1 MKLSRKILAV
11 TLSVLMMVSLF
22 ATALTV
28 AAAQKETVI
37 IAGSDYQTNDGTAH
51 IEQIM
56 AAMKKDGIQPDKL
69 LFGGDYSLEHTAATS
84 QKGITQLKNYFSTYM
99 DEKDM
104 VFAQG
109 NHDKDAT
116 EANGLTGWGNMDPAY
131 GDYGLYIVE
140 DPTVAQEW
148 GSYDAASV
156 AALQLYL
163 DNKVE
168 IGFSKPIFIMNH
180 FPLHWSYRTQK
191 DGVGT
196 NAYRFFNVIN
206 NAAAQGLNII
216 YLFGH
221 NHSNGYDDSLG
232 GPCIFLKKGDIIEV
246 AQGSKT
252 TVKQETLNFT
262 YMNSGY
268 TGYYTSPMANAE
280 TTLSMSVFRI
290 RGNEVIISRYS
301 KDGAYNL
308 KSAGTEN
315 NSFSYT
321 VNPTI
326 NTTVY
331 AGTYKIAADGTATA
345 YEETVRD
352 MGDTNNV
359 VDKEVLTQTS
369 PDVNGLAF
377 RFQVATT
384 NMSTV
389 EGRHTAIYDNATVK
403 PYGDDATY
411 KLVTMGA
418 IVTNKVN
425 VGVDGSSFYLDK
437 VDGSRII
444 NVVANNLMEYDA
456 ASATFAVRIRRI
468 PDEYKDA
475 AMYARPYYVFEVGEG
490 ENAKQFTVYGDIVA
504 ASYNAGRLYENNGEL
519 EW

>member
-1 MKLSRKILAV
+1 MKHIRKSLAAL
-11 TLSVLMMVSLF
+11 LSVLMLISLF
-22 ATALTV
+22 AVSATTTV
-28 AAAQKETVI
+28 SAAEKETVI
-37 IAGSDYQTNDGTAH
+37 IAGSDYQTSDGTAH
-51 IEQIM
+51 IELIM
-56 AAMKKDGIQPDKL
+56 DAMKADGINPDKL
-69 LFGGDYSLEHTAATS
+69 LFGGDYSLEHSAATS

-163 DNKVE
+163 DNKIE
-168 IGFSKPIFIMNH
+168 IGYNKPIFIMNH

-206 NAAAQGLNII
+206 EAAGNGLNII

-232 GPCIFLKKGDIIEV
+232 GPCIFLKKGDTIEI
-246 AQGSKT
+246 AQGDKKT
-252 TVKQETLNFT
+252 AKAETLNFT

-268 TGYYTSPMANAE
+268 TGYYTSPVEGAE
-280 TTLSMSVFRI
+280 STLSMSVFRI

-315 NSFSYT
+315 NTFGYT
-321 VNPTI
+321 VNPTV

-331 AGTYKIAADGTATA
+331 AGTYKIPADGTASSVETP
-345 YEETVRD
+345 YEMSDDAGIFT
-352 MGDTNNV
+352 GA
-359 VDKEVLTQTS
+359 QTS
-369 PDVNGLAF
+369 SSEDVSGLAF
-377 RFQVATT
+377 RFDVDVDGMQVDKT
-384 NMSTV
+384 
-389 EGRHTAIYDNATVK
+389 TAIYDAATINVMD
-403 PYGDDATY
+403 GNY
-411 KLVTMGA
+411 KLVGMGA
-418 IVTNKVN
+418 IVTNN
-425 VGVDGSSFYLDK
+425 PNLGNNGSAFYLDA
-437 VDGSRII
+437 VDGKKTIDIPAVYLCDLEADS
-444 NVVANNLMEYDA
+444 A
-456 ASATFAVRIRRI
+456 AYTVRIRNI
-468 PDEYKDA
+468 PEANYDTGV
-475 AMYARPYYVFEVGEG
+475 YARPYYIYETNDGT
-490 ENAKQFTVYGDIVA
+490 QITVYGDIVG
-504 ASYNAGRLYENNGEL
+504 ASYNGKLSNNDGEL

>member
-1 MKLSRKILAV
+1 MKHIRKSLAAL
-11 TLSVLMMVSLF
+11 LSVLMLISLF
-22 ATALTV
+22 AVSATTTV
-28 AAAQKETVI
+28 SAAEKETVI
-37 IAGSDYQTNDGTAH
+37 IAGSDYQTSDGT
-51 IEQIM
+51 IYIDQIM
-56 AAMKKDGIQPDKL
+56 AAMKKDGITPDKL
-69 LFGGDYSLEHTAATS
+69 LFSGDYSLEHSAATS
-84 QKGITQLKNYFSTYM
+84 QKGITQLKNYFSAYM

-163 DNKVE
+163 DNKIE
-168 IGFSKPIFIMNH
+168 IGYSKPIFIMNH

-206 NAAAQGLNII
+206 DAAAQGLNII

-232 GPCIFLKKGDIIEV
+232 GPCIFLKKGDTIEI
-246 AQGSKT
+246 AQGDKKT
-252 TVKQETLNFT
+252 AKAETLNFT

-268 TGYYTSPMANAE
+268 TGYYTSPMENAE
-280 TTLSMSVFRI
+280 TTLTMSVFRI

-301 KDGAYNL
+301 KDGVYNL

-315 NSFSYT
+315 TSFGYT
-321 VNPTI
+321 VNPTV

-331 AGTYKIAADGTATA
+331 AGTYKIAADGTASSV
-345 YEETVRD
+345 ETVYEMSD
-352 MGDTNNV
+352 DQGVFTGA
-359 VDKEVLTQTS
+359 QTS
-369 PDVNGLAF
+369 SSEDVSGLAF
-377 RFQVATT
+377 RFDVDVDGMQVDKT
-384 NMSTV
+384 
-389 EGRHTAIYDNATVK
+389 TAIYDAATIDVMN
-403 PYGDDATY
+403 GNY
-411 KLVTMGA
+411 KLVNMGA
-418 IVTNKVN
+418 IVTNN
-425 VGVDGSSFYLDK
+425 PNLGNDGGAFYLDA
-437 VDGSRII
+437 VDGKKVIDVPAVYLCDLEPDS
-444 NVVANNLMEYDA
+444 A
-456 ASATFAVRIRRI
+456 AFSVRIKNI
-468 PDEYKDA
+468 PEANYDTGI
-475 AMYARPYYVFEVGEG
+475 YARPYYVFDYNGT
-490 ENAKQFTVYGDIVA
+490 QITVYGDIVG
-504 ASYNAGRLYENNGEL
+504 ASYNGKLSNNDGEL

>member
-1 MKLSRKILAV
+1 MKHIRKSLAAL
-11 TLSVLMMVSLF
+11 LSVLMLISLF
-22 ATALTV
+22 AVSATTTV
-28 AAAQKETVI
+28 SAAEKETVI
-37 IAGSDYQTNDGTAH
+37 IAGSDYQTSDGTAH
-51 IEQIM
+51 IELIM
-56 AAMKKDGIQPDKL
+56 AAMEKDGIQPDKL
-69 LFGGDYSLEHTAATS
+69 FFGGDYSLEHSAATS

-163 DNKVE
+163 DNKIE
-168 IGFSKPIFIMNH
+168 IGYNKPIFIMNH

-206 NAAAQGLNII
+206 DAAAQGLNII

-232 GPCIFLKKGDIIEV
+232 GPCIFLKKGDTIEI
-246 AQGSKT
+246 AQGDKKT
-252 TVKQETLNFT
+252 AKAETLNFT

-268 TGYYTSPMANAE
+268 TGYYTSPMENAE

-301 KDGAYNL
+301 KDGVYNL

-315 NSFSYT
+315 TSFGYT
-321 VNPTI
+321 VNPTV

-331 AGTYKIAADGTATA
+331 AGTYKIAADGTASSVENVYEMSDDQGVFTGAQTA
-345 YEETVRD
+345 
-352 MGDTNNV
+352 
-359 VDKEVLTQTS
+359 TS
-369 PDVNGLAF
+369 DDVSGLAF
-377 RFQVATT
+377 RFNVDVD
-384 NMSTV
+384 NMQADGT
-389 EGRHTAIYDNATVK
+389 TAIYDAATINVMD
-403 PYGDDATY
+403 GSY
-411 KLVTMGA
+411 KLVNMGA
-418 IVTNKVN
+418 IVTNN
-425 VGVDGSSFYLDK
+425 PNLGNNGGAFYLDA
-437 VDGSRII
+437 VDGKKVIDIPAVYLCDLES
-444 NVVANNLMEYDA
+444 DSA
-456 ASATFAVRIRRI
+456 AFSVRIRNI
-468 PDEYKDA
+468 PEANYDTGV
-475 AMYARPYYVFEVGEG
+475 YARPYYVFDYNGTEI
-490 ENAKQFTVYGDIVA
+490 TVYGDIVGA
-504 ASYNAGRLYENNGEL
+504 TYNGKLSNNDGEL

>member
-1 MKLSRKILAV
+1 MKHFRKPLAV
-11 TLSVLMMVSLF
+11 LLSVLMLLSLCTVSL
-22 ATALTV
+22 TV
-28 AAAQKETVI
+28 SAAEKETII
-37 IAGSDYQTNDGTAH
+37 IAGSDYQTHDGTAH
-51 IEQIM
+51 IELILD
-56 AAMKKDGIQPDKL
+56 AMKADGIQPDKL
-69 LFGGDYSLEHTAATS
+69 LFGGDYSLEHSAATS
-84 QKGITQLKNYFSTYM
+84 QNGITQLKNYFSTYM

-163 DNKVE
+163 DNKLE
-168 IGFSKPIFIMNH
+168 IGYSKPIFIMNH

-206 NAAAQGLNII
+206 EAAGQGLNII

-232 GPCIFLKKGDIIEV
+232 GPCIFLKKGDTIEI

-268 TGYYTSPMANAE
+268 TGYYTSPVEGAE
-280 TTLSMSVFRI
+280 STLSMSVFRI

-315 NSFSYT
+315 NTFGYT
-321 VNPTI
+321 VNPTV
-326 NTTVY
+326 NPTVY
-331 AGTYKIAADGTATA
+331 AGTYKIAADGTASAMDTVCEMSDNSDVFTSVTTA
-345 YEETVRD
+345 
-352 MGDTNNV
+352 
-359 VDKEVLTQTS
+359 TS
-369 PDVNGLAF
+369 EDVSGLAF
-377 RFQVATT
+377 RFDVDVDGMQVDKT
-384 NMSTV
+384 
-389 EGRHTAIYDNATVK
+389 TAIYDAATIDVMD
-403 PYGDDATY
+403 GNC
-411 KLVTMGA
+411 KLVGMGA
-418 IVTNKVN
+418 IVTNDPN
-425 VGVDGSSFYLDK
+425 VGNNGGVFYKDAVDGKQVIDVPAVYLCDLET
-437 VDGSRII
+437 DS
-444 NVVANNLMEYDA
+444 A
-456 ASATFAVRIRRI
+456 AFTVRIRNI
-468 PDEYKDA
+468 PEANYDSGI
-475 AMYARPYYVFEVGEG
+475 YARPYYIFDLNGTEIT
-490 ENAKQFTVYGDIVA
+490 AYGDIVG
-504 ASYNAGRLYENNGEL
+504 ASYNGKLSNNDGEL
-519 EW
+519 DW

>member
-1 MKLSRKILAV
+1 MKHIRKSLAAL
-11 TLSVLMMVSLF
+11 LSVLMLISLF
-22 ATALTV
+22 AVSATTTV
-28 AAAQKETVI
+28 SAAEKETVI
-37 IAGSDYQTNDGTAH
+37 IAGSDYQTSDGTAH
-51 IEQIM
+51 IELIM
-56 AAMKKDGIQPDKL
+56 AAMAKDGITPDKL
-69 LFGGDYSLEHTAATS
+69 LFGGDYSLEHSAATS

-163 DNKVE
+163 DNKIE
-168 IGFSKPIFIMNH
+168 IGYSKPIFIMNH

-206 NAAAQGLNII
+206 DAAAQGLNII

-232 GPCIFLKKGDIIEV
+232 GPCIFLKKGDTIEI
-246 AQGSKT
+246 AQGDKKT
-252 TVKQETLNFT
+252 AKAETLNFT

-268 TGYYTSPMANAE
+268 TGYYASPMENAE
-280 TTLSMSVFRI
+280 TTLTMSVFRI

-301 KDGAYNL
+301 KDGVYNL

-315 NSFSYT
+315 TSFGYT
-321 VNPTI
+321 VNPTV

-331 AGTYKIAADGTATA
+331 AGTYKIAADGTASSV
-345 YEETVRD
+345 ETVYEMSD
-352 MGDTNNV
+352 DQGVFTGA
-359 VDKEVLTQTS
+359 QTS
-369 PDVNGLAF
+369 SSEDVSGLAF
-377 RFQVATT
+377 RFDVDVDGMQVDKT
-384 NMSTV
+384 
-389 EGRHTAIYDNATVK
+389 TAIYDAATIDVMN
-403 PYGDDATY
+403 GNY
-411 KLVTMGA
+411 KLVNMGA
-418 IVTNKVN
+418 IVTNN
-425 VGVDGSSFYLDK
+425 PNLGNDGGAFYLDA
-437 VDGSRII
+437 VDGKKVIDVPAVYLCDLEPDS
-444 NVVANNLMEYDA
+444 A
-456 ASATFAVRIRRI
+456 AFSVRIKNI
-468 PDEYKDA
+468 PEANYDTGI
-475 AMYARPYYVFEVGEG
+475 YARPYYVFDYNGT
-490 ENAKQFTVYGDIVA
+490 QITVYGDIVG
-504 ASYNAGRLYENNGEL
+504 ASYNGKLSNNDGEL

>member
-1 MKLSRKILAV
+1 MKHIRKSLAV
-11 TLSVLMMVSLF
+11 LLSVLMLVSLF
-22 ATALTV
+22 AVSATTTV
-28 AAAQKETVI
+28 SAAEKETVI
-37 IAGSDYQTNDGTAH
+37 IAGSDYQTSDGTAH
-51 IEQIM
+51 IELIM
-56 AAMKKDGIQPDKL
+56 AAMEKDGIQPDKL
-69 LFGGDYSLEHTAATS
+69 FFGGDYSLEHSAATS

-168 IGFSKPIFIMNH
+168 IGYSKPIFIMNH

-206 NAAAQGLNII
+206 EAAAQGLNII

-232 GPCIFLKKGDIIEV
+232 GPCIFLKKGDTMEV
-246 AQGSKT
+246 CQGSK
-252 TVKQETLNFT
+252 KEYKEETLNFT

-268 TGYYTSPMANAE
+268 TGYYTSPVEGAE
-280 TTLSMSVFRI
+280 STLTMSVFRI
-290 RGNEVIISRYS
+290 RGNEVIINRYS
-301 KDGAYNL
+301 KDGQYNL

-315 NSFSYT
+315 NTFGYT
-321 VNPTI
+321 VNPTV

-331 AGTYKIAADGTATA
+331 AGTYKIAADGTASSV
-345 YEETVRD
+345 ETVYEMSD
-352 MGDTNNV
+352 DQGVFTGA
-359 VDKEVLTQTS
+359 QTATS
-369 PDVNGLAF
+369 EDVSGLAF
-377 RFQVATT
+377 RFDVDVDNMQVDKT
-384 NMSTV
+384 
-389 EGRHTAIYDNATVK
+389 TAIYDAATIDVMN
-403 PYGDDATY
+403 GNY
-411 KLVTMGA
+411 KLVNMGA
-418 IVTNKVN
+418 IVTNN
-425 VGVDGSSFYLDK
+425 PNLGNNGSAFYLDA
-437 VDGSRII
+437 VDGKKVIDVPAVYLCDLEPDS
-444 NVVANNLMEYDA
+444 A
-456 ASATFAVRIRRI
+456 AFSVRIKNI
-468 PDEYKDA
+468 PEANYDTGI
-475 AMYARPYYVFEVGEG
+475 YARPYYVFDYNGTEI
-490 ENAKQFTVYGDIVA
+490 TVYGDIVG
-504 ASYNAGRLYENNGEL
+504 ASYNGKLSNNDGEL

>member
-1 MKLSRKILAV
+1 MKHIRKSLAAL
-11 TLSVLMMVSLF
+11 LSVLMLISLF
-22 ATALTV
+22 AVSATTTV
-28 AAAQKETVI
+28 SAAGKETVI
-37 IAGSDYQTNDGTAH
+37 IAGSDYQTSDGT
-51 IEQIM
+51 IYIDQIM
-56 AAMKKDGIQPDKL
+56 AAMKKDGITPDKL
-69 LFGGDYSLEHTAATS
+69 LFGGDYSLEHSAATS

-163 DNKVE
+163 DNKIE
-168 IGFSKPIFIMNH
+168 IGYNKPIFIMNH

-206 NAAAQGLNII
+206 EAAGQGLNII

-232 GPCIFLKKGDIIEV
+232 GPCIFLKKGDTIEI
-246 AQGSKT
+246 AQGDKKT
-252 TVKQETLNFT
+252 AKAETLNFT

-268 TGYYTSPMANAE
+268 TGYYTSPMENAE
-280 TTLSMSVFRI
+280 TTLTMSVFRI

-301 KDGAYNL
+301 KDGVYNL

-315 NSFSYT
+315 TSFGYT
-321 VNPTI
+321 VNPTV

-331 AGTYKIAADGTATA
+331 AGTYKIAADGTASSV
-345 YEETVRD
+345 ETVYEMSD
-352 MGDTNNV
+352 DQGVFTSA
-359 VDKEVLTQTS
+359 QTATS
-369 PDVNGLAF
+369 EDVSGLAF
-377 RFQVATT
+377 RFDVDVDNMQVDGT
-384 NMSTV
+384 
-389 EGRHTAIYDNATVK
+389 TAIYDAATIDVMN
-403 PYGDDATY
+403 GNY
-411 KLVTMGA
+411 KLVNMGA
-418 IVTNKVN
+418 IVTNN
-425 VGVDGSSFYLDK
+425 PNLGNNGGAFYLDA
-437 VDGSRII
+437 VDGKKVIDIPAVYLCDLEPDS
-444 NVVANNLMEYDA
+444 A
-456 ASATFAVRIRRI
+456 AFSVRIRNI
-468 PDEYKDA
+468 PEANYDTGV
-475 AMYARPYYVFEVGEG
+475 YARPYYVFDYNGTEI
-490 ENAKQFTVYGDIVA
+490 TVYGDIVGA
-504 ASYNAGRLYENNGEL
+504 TYNGKLSNNDGEL

>member
-1 MKLSRKILAV
+1 MKHIRKSLAAL
-11 TLSVLMMVSLF
+11 LSVLMLISLF
-22 ATALTV
+22 AVSATTTV
-28 AAAQKETVI
+28 SAAEKETVI
-37 IAGSDYQTNDGTAH
+37 IAGSDYQTSDGTAH
-51 IEQIM
+51 IELIM
-56 AAMKKDGIQPDKL
+56 AAMAKDGITPDKL
-69 LFGGDYSLEHTAATS
+69 LFGGDYSLEHSAATS

-140 DPTVAQEW
+140 DPTLAQEW

-163 DNKVE
+163 DNKIE
-168 IGFSKPIFIMNH
+168 IGYSKPIFIMNH

-206 NAAAQGLNII
+206 DAAAQGLNII

-232 GPCIFLKKGDIIEV
+232 GPCIFLKKGDTIEI
-246 AQGSKT
+246 AQGDKKT
-252 TVKQETLNFT
+252 AKAETLNFT

-268 TGYYTSPMANAE
+268 TGYYTSPMENAE
-280 TTLSMSVFRI
+280 TTLTMSVFRI

-301 KDGAYNL
+301 KDGVYNL

-315 NSFSYT
+315 TSFGYT
-321 VNPTI
+321 VNPTV

-331 AGTYKIAADGTATA
+331 AGTYKIAADGTASSV
-345 YEETVRD
+345 ETVYEMSD
-352 MGDTNNV
+352 DQGVFTGA
-359 VDKEVLTQTS
+359 QTS
-369 PDVNGLAF
+369 SSEDVSGLAF
-377 RFQVATT
+377 RFDVDVDGMQVDKT
-384 NMSTV
+384 
-389 EGRHTAIYDNATVK
+389 TAIYDAATIDVMN
-403 PYGDDATY
+403 GNY
-411 KLVTMGA
+411 KLVNMGA
-418 IVTNKVN
+418 IVTNN
-425 VGVDGSSFYLDK
+425 PNLGNDGGAFYLDA
-437 VDGSRII
+437 VDGKKVIDVPAVYLCDLEPDS
-444 NVVANNLMEYDA
+444 A
-456 ASATFAVRIRRI
+456 AFSVRIKNI
-468 PDEYKDA
+468 PEANYDTGI
-475 AMYARPYYVFEVGEG
+475 YARPYYVFDYNGT
-490 ENAKQFTVYGDIVA
+490 QITVYGDIVG
-504 ASYNAGRLYENNGEL
+504 ASYNGKLSNNDGEL

>member
-1 MKLSRKILAV
+1 MKHFRKVLAV
-11 TLSVLMMVSLF
+11 LLSVLMVFSACVVSL
-22 ATALTV
+22 TV
-28 AAAQKETVI
+28 TAAQNETII
-37 IAGSDYQTNDGTAH
+37 IAGSDYQTHDGTAH
-51 IEQIM
+51 IELILDAM
-56 AAMKKDGIQPDKL
+56 AADGIQPDKL
-69 LFGGDYSLEHTAATS
+69 LFGGDYSLEHSAATS
-84 QKGITQLKNYFSTYM
+84 QKGITQLKNYFSAYL

-104 VFAQG
+104 VFTQG

-116 EANGLTGWGNMDPAY
+116 EANGLTGWGNLDPAY
-131 GDYGLYIVE
+131 GEYGLYAVE
-140 DPTVAQEW
+140 DPTLAQEW

-163 DNKVE
+163 QNKID

-232 GPCIFLKKGDIIEV
+232 GPCIFLKKGDTIEI
-246 AQGSKT
+246 AQGDKKT
-252 TVKQETLNFT
+252 AKAETLNFT

-290 RGNEVIISRYS
+290 RGNEVYITRYS

-315 NSFSYT
+315 TSFGYT
-321 VNPTI
+321 VNPTV

-331 AGTYKIAADGTATA
+331 AGSWKIAADGTATA
-345 YEETVRD
+345 VDTIFEKADDNNLISNGETS
-352 MGDTNNV
+352 
-359 VDKEVLTQTS
+359 TS
-369 PDVNGLAF
+369 EDVKGLAF
-377 RFQVATT
+377 KFDVTASDVAYTMEKNSYVVDYT
-384 NMSTV
+384 
-389 EGRHTAIYDNATVK
+389 NATIN
-403 PYGDDATY
+403 GY
-411 KLVTMGA
+411 KLVGMGA
-418 IVTNKVN
+418 IVTNKTAI
-425 VGVDGSSFYLDK
+425 GTDGSSFYK
-437 VDGSRII
+437 GAVDGKRVIDISCKY
-444 NVVANNLMEYDA
+444 LWGLGD
-456 ASATFAVRIRRI
+456 ASASFAVRITNI
-468 PDEYKDA
+468 PDTAKSTA
-475 AMYARPYYVFEVGEG
+475 VYARPYYIY
-490 ENAKQFTVYGDIVA
+490 ENENGTEITVYGDVVG
-504 ASYNAGRLYENNGEL
+504 ASYNGKLSNNDGEL